1 MDICL
6 SSLHLNLIVHLHEF
20 VYYIHFYILLNEY
33 VLSLQVVQNHQN
45 EHVYRVILATFA
57 FILGEE
63 EDSPMIRGFSDDE
76 PLVIA

>member
-1 MDICL
+1 M
-6 SSLHLNLIVHLHEF
+6 NL
-20 VYYIHFYILLNEY
+20 YIIFI
-33 VLSLQVVQNHQN
+33 
-45 EHVYRVILATFA
+45 YRVILATFA